1 LGLVTGREP
10 SVCVQVPVY
19 DERYVAERV
28 LDAVCA
34 IDWPADRLEV
44 QVLDDSDD
52 ETTSIIARR
61 AARWRRDKVKVTHVR
76 RGARTGYKAGA
87 LAYGLTLTD
96 APFIAIF
103 DADFVPPRDFLRRM
117 LVAFDDPSVGSRK
130 RGGVTSTSA
139 ILAHS
144 GTGAGHRL
152 PLHGRA
158 GCAHGRRLLH
168 ELHGHRGRVEAYRH
182 RRLRRLER

>member
-1 LGLVTGREP
+1 
-10 SVCVQVPVY
+10 
-19 DERYVAERV
+19 
-28 LDAVCA
+28 
-34 IDWPADRLEV
+34 V

-76 RGARTGYKAGA
+76 RGARTGTRLGRSRMA
-87 LAYGLTLTD
+87 LTLTD

-103 DADFVPPRDFLRRM
+103 DALRTARDFCARM
-117 LVAFDDPSVGSRK
+117 LVAFDDPSVGSRSEL
-130 RGGVTSTSA
+130 GHLTSA
-139 ILAHS
+139 IPGSL

-158 GCAHGRRLLH
+158 GCAHGD
-168 ELHGHRGRVEAYRH
+168 GCFTNFTGTGGRVAGVPPSTTPEAGALRH
-182 RRLRRLER
+182 